1 MKIYLKFDHSKKDS
15 LEAIGCE
22 HNKREVND
30 RVFEVIKWYSEDDS
44 LNKRSQLSEL
54 LHKNLEYEEILFLA
68 TESVEENMGRMMIE
82 KIKDDLRDFLNL

>member
-22 HNKREVND
+22 NNGEQVND
-30 RVFEVIKWYSEDDS
+30 KISDLVVRYIKDDDMTKQS
-44 LNKRSQLSEL
+44 HLAEM

-68 TESVEENMGRMMIE
+68 VHSIQDKVQSVQMAIM
-82 KIKDDLRDFLNL
+82 KDELRNILGL